1 MVINTK
7 YGKRL
12 VKVRNKGDIILFDE
26 FNVPNHEYSVFKIF
40 NESLY
45 IDFELIG
52 AVNNYY

>member
-1 MVINTK
+1 MSK
-7 YGKRL
+7 S
-12 VKVRNKGDIILFDE
+12 GDIILFDE

-40 NESLY
+40 NESFY